1 MDIEG
6 DLKKIEIGAKDFIAV
21 VEDGSRQGFNQSK
34 WMLVYDRI
42 FHVTTQRQGTTNYA
56 QVCYELY
63 SRILQE
69 YLTNVT
75 IPKLERA
82 IAARDS
88 GQSFVKE
95 LAVRHKKFC
104 SVSKGI
110 YSVFMYLDRH
120 YTADTKNGV
129 MPLKKK
135 AWTMYKDIVWK
146 RLMEEDLGSIV
157 LQHIKQMRICVD
169 QGVAPEEGSRHFRQT
184 LNIIL
189 EVLRECGASSLGDFN
204 EKMRECTQDAV
215 TFYKDKA
222 DGWLKNG
229 SVAEYLQRVDRALET
244 ERPVAKFCA
253 KMFGSDA
260 KYSNSHFE
268 QIFDSLV
275 VNCQQHLL
283 EKKGDGI
290 WAMMKQ
296 KRVEPLKRLNKICSL
311 FPARARGLAIQL
323 FGPAV
328 KEADGIL
335 QTALKTNCSD
345 LRKFTRGFFQWFCK
359 YADLVKTCSENG
371 RFLHEQFEL
380 AFNNFV
386 RENTVIS
393 KLLAKASH
401 QTICDQ
407 KVDRA
412 ESGKILE
419 IIVKIYGYIRDKD
432 VFDHAY
438 QLLLQDRL
446 LRKKISSKHLER
458 KMISSLKAEAGY
470 QWAKQLDGM
479 FEDVALSK
487 TLTKEFNSKW
497 NPDKTK
503 DLEFSITICRHGQ
516 WPNSSYAP
524 SKTLPELKD
533 IAHSFRKFYVGRHQ
547 ERTIQWRMDMGE
559 AEVQVNFNPRTTVR
573 LAVSPYQMCILLCF
587 NRQKVI
593 SYGKIL
599 DMTGLKNDVTLQ
611 NHLLSLAHPK
621 LKVLLKRP
629 NDRSINKTTKFMING
644 KFTCPLRKITV
655 KLLTIIKQQ
664 RVEEVDDA
672 ILIKRRCQM
681 DACIVRTVKRRK
693 TMKHTDLVRE
703 ATAQLQARFTPS
715 PAMIKKRIEHL
726 IEQEYMKRDPN
737 RRGVYEY
744 LA

>member
-1 MDIEG
+1 M
-6 DLKKIEIGAKDFIAV
+6 
-21 VEDGSRQGFNQSK
+21 
-34 WMLVYDRI
+34 
-42 FHVTTQRQGTTNYA
+42 
-56 QVCYELY
+56 
-63 SRILQE
+63 
-69 YLTNVT
+69 
-75 IPKLERA
+75 
-82 IAARDS
+82 
-88 GQSFVKE
+88 
-95 LAVRHKKFC
+95 
-104 SVSKGI
+104 
-110 YSVFMYLDRH
+110 
-120 YTADTKNGV
+120 
-129 MPLKKK
+129 
-135 AWTMYKDIVWK
+135 
-146 RLMEEDLGSIV
+146 
-157 LQHIKQMRICVD
+157 
-169 QGVAPEEGSRHFRQT
+169 
-184 LNIIL
+184 
-189 EVLRECGASSLGDFN
+189 
-204 EKMRECTQDAV
+204 
-215 TFYKDKA
+215 
-222 DGWLKNG
+222 
-229 SVAEYLQRVDRALET
+229 
-244 ERPVAKFCA
+244 
-253 KMFGSDA
+253 
-260 KYSNSHFE
+260 
-268 QIFDSLV
+268 
-275 VNCQQHLL
+275 
-283 EKKGDGI
+283 
-290 WAMMKQ
+290 
-296 KRVEPLKRLNKICSL
+296 
-311 FPARARGLAIQL
+311 
-323 FGPAV
+323 
-328 KEADGIL
+328 
-335 QTALKTNCSD
+335 
-345 LRKFTRGFFQWFCK
+345 
-359 YADLVKTCSENG
+359 
-371 RFLHEQFEL
+371 
-380 AFNNFV
+380 
-386 RENTVIS
+386 
-393 KLLAKASH
+393 LAKASH

-407 KVDRA
+407 KVDRV

-470 QWAKQLDGM
+470 QWPRQLEGM
-479 FEDVALSK
+479 FEDAKLSR
-487 TLTKEFNSKW
+487 TLTKEFNSEW

-524 SKTLPELKD
+524 SKTPPELKD
-533 IAHSFRKFYVGRHQ
+533 VADNFRKFYIGRYR
-547 ERTIQWRMDMGE
+547 ERAIQWRMDMGE

-587 NRQKVI
+587 NREKI
-593 SYGKIL
+593 ITYGKIL
-599 DMTGLKNDVTLQ
+599 DMTGLKNDITLQ